1 MTLPNAKID
10 PNGFRPRGNRIIQE
24 DGTLRDIN
32 EMVNSDGSVR
42 VILEGPTAEQLTVDG
57 STNALA
63 GISYEHHEI
72 HSGSHFYICG
82 FETLDEDAEAD
93 FVVETPNTAKW
104 LHMSF
109 AVTGTSQTELAI
121 YEGATVAADGTLT
134 TPLNNNRNSDKVS
147 VATVR
152 KNPTVS
158 NAGTLIYQSS
168 SGLAATNPTRADIDG
183 LIQRE
188 REIILRQN
196 TKYLFRITS
205 RQDNNI
211 VNYCGEWYEHTDK
224 TVLPHTE
231 SSSSSSSS

>member
-72 HSGSHFYICG
+72 HSGSHFYVCG

-183 LIQRE
+183 LIQ
-188 REIILRQN
+188 
-196 TKYLFRITS
+196 
-205 RQDNNI
+205 
-211 VNYCGEWYEHTDK
+211 
-224 TVLPHTE
+224 
-231 SSSSSSSS
+231 